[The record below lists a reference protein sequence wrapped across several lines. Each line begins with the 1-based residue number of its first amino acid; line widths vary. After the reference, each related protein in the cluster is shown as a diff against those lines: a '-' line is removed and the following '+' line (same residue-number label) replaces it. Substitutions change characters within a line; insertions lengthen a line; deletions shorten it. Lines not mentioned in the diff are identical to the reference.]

1 VITPVHV
8 IQVTKN
14 VLHLKDESLVLVRGM
29 TETEENPMD
38 TQESFSDSICEEQMQ
53 MAERELLA
61 FINAVK
67 ELHGPEQARLSAVD
81 WLDELELT
89 DSERGAMSRW
99 RAVTLAASARLA
111 DRLNTGRNDRSFA
124 EDAA

>member
-8 IQVTKN
+8 IQVTRN
-14 VLHLKDESLVLVRGM
+14 LLHLKDERLVLVRGM
-29 TETEENPMD
+29 TETEENSMD
-38 TQESFSDSICEEQMQ
+38 TRESFSDSICEEQMQ

-67 ELHGPEQARLSAVD
+67 ELHGPEQARPSAVD

-89 DSERGAMSRW
+89 DS
-99 RAVTLAASARLA
+99 
-111 DRLNTGRNDRSFA
+111 
-124 EDAA
+124 